1 MFTQQNISRK
11 ARNGLLSGCLVFIV
25 LACNLGNRPESTIT
39 PVLTSTT
46 TTTFQIPPTVETPIA
61 EITPDSQVRRLIP
74 SVFAGNS
81 QPLSELTNNTALA
94 LDPGGLV
101 TTDAQGEAEIF
112 IQGCL
117 KLFIFQDATLERST
131 CRESDA
137 ASGLG
142 VCATGG
148 MTGVLNQCLSKIDIQ
163 TPGSNTNTTGTWFAV
178 IYLPEDRLSIIQ
190 VYEGSVEV
198 RAIVNTT
205 SEQSTRTQTLEAGNL
220 WFTAPGTETPV
231 IDGISGREPQPM
243 EVWGALR
250 PALIEKYPNLDVWME
265 SASQKAS
272 QENLAFPNFLAVPS
286 GEVNI
291 QLLGPGWQNER
302 VYQAILSG
310 VDWQSMVRY
319 LWFDLNM
326 TPRIRFENEITP
338 DARDVPTDIQRANTL
353 LSTTTFRNNY
363 NFIRIAIVE
372 GNTFA
377 EEFAYELQGS
387 LSNLDLQAEIQY
399 LPPEALD
406 GYLKEAAAQNEI
418 PVIFID
424 VIPSN
429 YDGF

>member
-1 MFTQQNISRK
+1 MLTKQKITRK
-11 ARNGLLSGCLVFIV
+11 ARNGLLVGCLIFII
-25 LACNLGNRPESTIT
+25 LACNLGNRPEATII
-39 PVLTSTT
+39 PELTLSATT
-46 TTTFQIPPTVETPIA
+46 TLQISPTGETPIA
-61 EITPDSQVRRLIP
+61 VITPDSQVRRLIP

-81 QPLSELTNNTALA
+81 QPLPELINNSALA
-94 LDPGGLV
+94 LAPGGLV
-101 TTDAQGEAEIF
+101 TTDAQGEAEII

-178 IYLPEDRLSIIQ
+178 IYLPEDHLSIIQ

-198 RAIVNTT
+198 RAEVNIA
-205 SEQSTRTQTLEAGNL
+205 SEQSAYTQTLEAGNL
-220 WFTAPGTETPV
+220 WFTAPGIEPPE
-231 IDGISGREPQPM
+231 IAGISGREPQPM

-250 PALIEKYPNLDVWME
+250 PALIEKYPNLDIWME
-265 SASQKAS
+265 SAKQKAS
-272 QENLAFPNFLAVPS
+272 QENLAFPDFLAVPS
-286 GEVNI
+286 GELNI
-291 QLLGPGWQNER
+291 QFLGPGWQNEK

-310 VDWQSMVRY
+310 VDWQSIERD

-326 TPRIRFENEITP
+326 TPRIRFENELTP
-338 DARDVPTDIQRANTL
+338 DARDVPVDIQRANAL
-353 LSTTTFRNNY
+353 LSKTTFRNNY
-363 NFIRIAIVE
+363 NFIRIAVVE

-377 EEFAYELQGS
+377 EEFAFELQGS
-387 LSNLDLQAEIQY
+387 LSNLDLIAEIQY
-399 LPPEALD
+399 LPLESLD
-406 GYLKEAAAQNEI
+406 GYLKEAAVQNEN

-424 VIPSN
+424 AEPSN

>member
-1 MFTQQNISRK
+1 MFTQQKFSRK
-11 ARNGLLSGCLVFIV
+11 ARNGAVAGCLVFII
-25 LACNLGNRPESTIT
+25 LACNLGNRPEPTIT
-39 PVLTSTT
+39 LVFTPTT
-46 TTTFQIPPTVETPIA
+46 TTTLQIPPTGETPVA
-61 EITPDSQVRRLIP
+61 VITPDSQVRRLIP

-81 QPLSELTNNTALA
+81 QPLPELTNNTALA
-94 LDPGGLV
+94 LGPGGLV
-101 TTDAQGEAEIF
+101 TTDAQGEAEII

-142 VCATGG
+142 VCATAG

-190 VYEGSVEV
+190 VYEGSVDV
-198 RAIVNTT
+198 RAVVNTA
-205 SEQSTRTQTLEAGNL
+205 SEQSTRTQTLDAGSL
-220 WFTAPGTETPV
+220 WFTAPGAEPPV
-231 IDGISGREPQPM
+231 IAGISGREPQPM

-272 QENLAFPNFLAVPS
+272 RENLAFPNFLAVPS
-286 GEVNI
+286 GELNI
-291 QLLGPGWQNER
+291 QLLGQVWENER

-310 VDWQSMVRY
+310 VAWQSMVRN

-338 DARDVPTDIQRANTL
+338 DARDVPTDIQRANSL

-377 EEFAYELQGS
+377 EQFAYELQGS
-387 LSNLDLQAEIQY
+387 LSNLDLKAEIQY
-399 LPPEALD
+399 LPPETLAS
-406 GYLKEAAAQNEI
+406 YLKEAAVQNEI

-424 VIPSN
+424 AIPSN